1 MKLRAVGVACLASL
15 LAFPVL
21 AEGAQDCGPATLALK
36 SLEGYQVT
44 IPPAGPEQGW
54 CVLDGASFRSQVAGW
69 PDLDAERLRLRQT
82 ATEFE
87 LDVQGLRA
95 TAKASDRDMDDRLRS
110 LMRLQSGDLR
120 LRAMHDVEADVVR
133 VTGLRLRLSGGT
145 TVELDAE
152 IKGAGLSM
160 ASLPLG
166 AVTRADLVW
175 RNDGKLLRP
184 VMDMA
189 GEGLAGAP
197 GAAAVDA
204 ARVALADMVDILP
217 VAALDDA
224 SRKALEEA
232 VGSMPQ
238 GRGKLT
244 LSFASQEGIGA
255 ARLAVA
261 ALAGE
266 PLSAKSLAT
275 LLDGATIRAVWQPGL
290 AP

>member
-1 MKLRAVGVACLASL
+1 MRAVGVACLASL

-21 AEGAQDCGPATLALK
+21 AEGAPECSPATLALTG
-36 SLEGYQVT
+36 LEGYQVT

-54 CVLDGASFRSQVAGW
+54 CVLDGASFRSQLPGW

-95 TAKASDRDMDDRLRS
+95 TAKASDRGMDGRVRA
-110 LMRLQSGDLR
+110 LMRLQSVDLR
-120 LRAMHDVEADVVR
+120 LRAEHDAEAGVLR
-133 VTGLRLRLSGGT
+133 VTGLRLQLSGGT
-145 TVELDAE
+145 TVELDAD
-152 IKGAGLSM
+152 IKGAGLSL

-166 AVTRADLVW
+166 AVTRANLVW

-184 VMDMA
+184 VIDTA
-189 GEGLAGAP
+189 REGLAGEP

-275 LLDGATIRAVWQPGL
+275 LLDGATITAVWQPGL